1 MSDVKGKLFKFE
13 FDNEYDKSFSILFS
27 FSLIIILGVRFPS
40 FSFSLYLFSSK
51 FTLFESVL
59 ISNFFLIV
67 FIGFFKISTFS
78 FISFFVLRSI
88 TLLGIKLFVIAEK
101 GEEEED
107 DDNVGPFEIS
117 VTGFT
122 FTFFC

>member
-1 MSDVKGKLFKFE
+1 MYL
-13 FDNEYDKSFSILFS
+13 
-27 FSLIIILGVRFPS
+27 FPS
-40 FSFSLYLFSSK
+40 N

-88 TLLGIKLFVIAEK
+88 TLLGIIFFVIAEK
-101 GEEEED
+101 GVED
-107 DDNVGPFEIS
+107 DDDVDPFEIS